1 VDGLDVPVGDS
12 FFWRTIEDDLS
23 TAAQYYD
30 APALSLRNA
39 VYHLLREQRHGFR
52 VGGWVC
58 GCVGG
63 RHGRSEGVW
72 EGDACGWR
80 WD

>member
-1 VDGLDVPVGDS
+1 LQVEGQDVPVGDS

-52 VGGWVC
+52 VGGWAF
-58 GCVGG
+58 
-63 RHGRSEGVW
+63 RGRSGRRERVW
-72 EGDACGWR
+72 
-80 WD
+80 